1 MTTLEKIVGAFCLA
15 VFIVCVVY
23 YLAVELGAI

>member
-1 MTTLEKIVGAFCLA
+1 VSTKDKIAGAFCLA
-15 VFIVCVVY
+15 VLIACVVY